1 MSKGS
6 KDQNFNNENMHKLNQ
21 ILETVASF
29 KDDLDELGKELKE
42 SKDETKN
49 LKIENVNMK

>member
-1 MSKGS
+1 MLKGS
-6 KDQNFNNENMHKLNQ
+6 KDQDFNNENMHKLNQ
-21 ILETVASF
+21 ILETVASL